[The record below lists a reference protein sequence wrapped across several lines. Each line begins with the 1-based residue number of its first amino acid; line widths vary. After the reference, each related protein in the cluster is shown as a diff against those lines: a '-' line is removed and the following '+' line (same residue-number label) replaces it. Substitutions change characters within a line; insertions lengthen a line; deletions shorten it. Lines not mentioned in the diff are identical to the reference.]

1 MRTRSMG
8 RKKETSR
15 SCCSSGD
22 AHSMG
27 KFCWGG
33 ITLGSAG
40 PASIMVDS
48 LFGSGQ
54 MAMLLRGVI
63 YRYYKGPFRRLGQ
76 SVWVSY
82 RPFSSSFL
90 LGCLPLGSHS
100 FGCGRPDSIGINRD
114 ETTLFVTNDMQGRCA
129 SDTRSRNRE

>member
-1 MRTRSMG
+1 
-8 RKKETSR
+8 
-15 SCCSSGD
+15 
-22 AHSMG
+22 MG

-48 LFGSGQ
+48 LFGSGR
-54 MAMLLRGVI
+54 MAMLLRGVM
-63 YRYYKGPFRRLGQ
+63 YRDYKGPFRRLGQ
-76 SVWVSY
+76 SVWGSY
-82 RPFSSSFL
+82 RPLSCSFL
-90 LGCLPLGSHS
+90 LGCLPLDSRS
-100 FGCGRPDSIGINRD
+100 FRCGRPDSIGINRD